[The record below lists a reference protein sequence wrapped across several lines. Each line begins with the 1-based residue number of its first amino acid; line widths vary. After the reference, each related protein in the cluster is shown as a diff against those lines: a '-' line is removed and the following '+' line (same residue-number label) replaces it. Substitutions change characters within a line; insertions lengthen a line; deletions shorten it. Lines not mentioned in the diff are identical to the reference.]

1 MALLALLLWAC
12 FSVQASAAHGPAAPA
27 ATRTP
32 SSFASYGGQDVVM
45 TSMHPADEGVRKPTV
60 YPAPKTAKLQQLDTP
75 TACPGAFHYLRP
87 QDGAPPNG
95 GTVRVGQKFTFDL
108 MINPAA

>member
-1 MALLALLLWAC
+1 LFALLLWAC
-12 FSVQASAAHGPAAPA
+12 FSGQASAAYGPAAPA

-32 SSFASYGGQDVVM
+32 SSYAFHGGQNVVM
-45 TSMHPADEGVRKPTV
+45 TSLQPADAGVREPTV
-60 YPAPKTAKLQQLDTP
+60 YPAPKTTKLQPLDTP

-87 QDGAPPNG
+87 QEGAPPNG

-108 MINPAA
+108 MINP